1 MRIGIR
7 RDGHGF
13 VVSTMEN
20 EKGGPAGPPLLVAG
34 VPPQLRSA
42 RAARLPLVSLE
53 LPEPIVLLLGE
64 LDDELE
70 LLPDVEGLAPIVPL
84 LLLGVL
90 DELELEDG
98 VLDEPEEPVVEDD
111 GELEDDEDGVELE
124 EPLAP
129 MEVPLLLGVLADEL
143 EESLELLLALGLLLD
158 ELLGVLLDE
167 ELLGVVLELEP
178 EAPIVPVDGWVEEVP
193 DGEAPPAAGPAPAA
207 LLPPVPA
214 LEVPPE
220 VPPPD
225 AEL

>member
-1 MRIGIR
+1 M
-7 RDGHGF
+7 
-13 VVSTMEN
+13 
-20 EKGGPAGPPLLVAG
+20 
-34 VPPQLRSA
+34 
-42 RAARLPLVSLE
+42 SLE

-70 LLPDVEGLAPIVPL
+70 LLPEVEGLAPIVPL
-84 LLLGVL
+84 LLLGEL

-98 VLDEPEEPVVEDD
+98 VLDEPEEPAVD

-129 MEVPLLLGVLADEL
+129 IEVPLLLGVLADEL
-143 EESLELLLALGLLLD
+143 EESLEPLLALGLD
-158 ELLGVLLDE
+158 ELLGVLLEE
-167 ELLGVVLELEP
+167 ELLGLVLEP
-178 EAPIVPVDGWVEEVP
+178 EAPIVPVDGWVVAEEP

-214 LEVPPE
+214 LDVPPE